1 MWVDCHVILNFAVP
15 LFLVIAYVIV
25 IITVLL
31 SRLLFVALMNISI
44 CVERGCLQCFDAV
57 GWAAGRASGL

>member
-44 CVERGCLQCFDAV
+44 CVERGCLLFFDAV